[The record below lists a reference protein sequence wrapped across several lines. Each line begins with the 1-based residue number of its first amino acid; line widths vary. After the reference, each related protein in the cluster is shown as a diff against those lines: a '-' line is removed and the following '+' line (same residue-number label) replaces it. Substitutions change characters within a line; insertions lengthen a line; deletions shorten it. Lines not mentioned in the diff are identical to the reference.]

1 MDQTLMRRAA
11 FAFWAAASAGATCAR
26 GATAAP
32 FAPTLAAD
40 AQVRTLAGNGIAGNL
55 DGPRTQAEF
64 VFPTAVAVCPTKAAA
79 TTSTNAG
86 AIGLK
91 LSGEALFNP
100 YEGNGEDA
108 PAMSDNVS
116 YTFNDSSGS
125 S

>member
-1 MDQTLMRRAA
+1 LN
-11 FAFWAAASAGATCAR
+11 WEAAATISYSGDCSLRIVTT
-26 GATAAP
+26 GVPPNHAAYYL
-32 FAPTLAAD
+32 APVST
-40 AQVRTLAGNGIAGNL
+40 
-55 DGPRTQAEF
+55 E
-64 VFPTAVAVCPTKAAA
+64 FPTAVAVCPTKAAA